1 MGRKDVTVVD
11 VLRIAGVLL
20 LVAAASSVMFD
31 YRNQK
36 KPPHVSDVVKT
47 LPAPAAARE
56 DALRGAEGDAQRNV
70 APDAL
75 RTSAEAVRDALRTAE
90 EIPAPAVRELLSI
103 DPSEWAFSQPGLRPA
118 PFGATSEEDFEEAVH
133 LILETGI
140 AEGRGTLA
148 ESTAL
153 SSAEYWSIVAS
164 YVRRSASCRALDW
177 AAMFLGSLVRQGRV
191 FNLEERPIR
200 FDSAPLVSA
209 LGPVPAHYRDSSAR
223 FWTLPAWTETPDA
236 NAMESWPA
244 EPTISSSL
252 QLPRGDCS
260 DQLGALL
267 VARLDAE
274 LAEVAEGKATLPFVS
289 ISGPEPA
296 SVELTLN
303 DVSRSLE
310 ERAAVMTDPDEI
322 VASAFVDLKGIGGAG
337 VSDSELLDGMVS
349 VIPQMGLSQDKVL
362 LLTNA
367 VLRLRAE
374 LGGTVQVMP
383 VE

>member
-1 MGRKDVTVVD
+1 
-11 VLRIAGVLL
+11 
-20 LVAAASSVMFD
+20 
-31 YRNQK
+31 
-36 KPPHVSDVVKT
+36 
-47 LPAPAAARE
+47 
-56 DALRGAEGDAQRNV
+56 
-70 APDAL
+70 
-75 RTSAEAVRDALRTAE
+75 
-90 EIPAPAVRELLSI
+90 
-103 DPSEWAFSQPGLRPA
+103 
-118 PFGATSEEDFEEAVH
+118 
-133 LILETGI
+133 
-140 AEGRGTLA
+140 
-148 ESTAL
+148 
-153 SSAEYWSIVAS
+153 
-164 YVRRSASCRALDW
+164 
-177 AAMFLGSLVRQGRV
+177 
-191 FNLEERPIR
+191 
-200 FDSAPLVSA
+200 
-209 LGPVPAHYRDSSAR
+209 
-223 FWTLPAWTETPDA
+223 
-236 NAMESWPA
+236 
-244 EPTISSSL
+244 
-252 QLPRGDCS
+252 
-260 DQLGALL
+260 
-267 VARLDAE
+267 LDAE